1 MTEIWTA
8 IIGAAAIIAV
18 AIIGWMQAVTL
29 KRVTMAEQA
38 RRDGQERMG
47 IVLMCVSACLNGV
60 HQLGANGPVTEA
72 LNALDEYKNKKSAA

>member
-38 RRDGQERMG
+38 RRDGPNTDKALRSFQDRAKGMTE
-47 IVLMCVSACLNGV
+47 GV
-60 HQLGANGPVTEA
+60 CDAAMRKLLG
-72 LNALDEYKNKKSAA
+72 L